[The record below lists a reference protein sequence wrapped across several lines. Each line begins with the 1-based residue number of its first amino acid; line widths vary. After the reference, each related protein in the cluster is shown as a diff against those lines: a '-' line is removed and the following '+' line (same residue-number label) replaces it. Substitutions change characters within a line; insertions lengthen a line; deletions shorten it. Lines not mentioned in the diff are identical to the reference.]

1 MAVTVPVAVPVAA
14 TVAKVTATP
23 ILNQNFPDAGE
34 QGSGSGNK
42 GLVAYRALATVV
54 VAVTM
59 AVAVAVAVAVTMAV
73 TMTVVVAAARRFDG
87 HVGACHIDPSR
98 SGELSSVTPT
108 QPPP

>member
-1 MAVTVPVAVPVAA
+1 MTVVAVLAVAVPVAA

-42 GLVAYRALATVV
+42 GLVAYRALTTVV

-59 AVAVAVAVAVTMAV
+59 AVAVAVTMAV
-73 TMTVVVAAARRFDG
+73 TMTVVVAAALRW
-87 HVGACHIDPSR
+87 SR
-98 SGELSSVTPT
+98 WCMPHRPISIW
-108 QPPP
+108 